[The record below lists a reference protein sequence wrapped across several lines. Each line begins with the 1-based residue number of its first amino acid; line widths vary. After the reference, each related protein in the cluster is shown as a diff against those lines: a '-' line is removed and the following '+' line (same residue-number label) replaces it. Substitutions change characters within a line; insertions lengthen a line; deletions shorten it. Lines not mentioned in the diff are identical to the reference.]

1 MHNGDQYRPLT
12 SGPPHDAPLLQGLAR
27 FSAGLEE
34 PQWINCDELGN
45 VKLVPADRQR
55 LVTDLKVPYRDLRML
70 DPSVNIPH
78 PTSIF
83 VRAETIIV
91 NFESIRMLI
100 AYDRALVLSVP
111 KPGQSLLH
119 GMAPRPQSPYVRHL
133 ARRVR
138 PHGSMEDHV
147 KEGHFDSSLPFELR
161 CLEAALDTAISLMT
175 DETASLE
182 HHVSPAQLYTTHRV
196 TRFQL
201 EELRDL
207 RSEQS
212 KLASRVSKLKQ
223 ELNTVLASD
232 TEIKL
237 MALTERRRQRLAA
250 EHPPAAT
257 LRRRTSGIGRHS
269 EASTPPLPPGAMRR
283 PSAATADSA
292 VATAASAAAGNGRTQ
307 QQGDTAQDSS
317 GNELEGSD
325 EEERPGHELHQS
337 LQEVH
342 SMLQTMQSF
351 KMGVEHHEQSPTWQ
365 VVSLLDTNLMT
376 VEHLVQ
382 RLEVLKERIIST
394 EKFIDSELDR
404 SRNEL
409 VVIEIVVTA
418 VTMGFS
424 FVSCVGGIFGMNL
437 VNGKEGSHVMFVLV
451 TCSSIVIGV
460 LLCALVVLFAYKRQ
474 LLSVPDAKGF
484 DASRGNSF
492 EGEL

>member
-1 MHNGDQYRPLT
+1 MQNGNPYRPLH
-12 SGPPHDAPLLQGLAR
+12 SGTPYVTPMYQGLER

-34 PQWINCDELGN
+34 PQWIHCDEWGN
-45 VKLVPADRQR
+45 VKMVPADRQR
-55 LVTDLKVPYRDLRML
+55 LLVDLKVPYRDLRML
-70 DPSVNIPH
+70 DPSVDIPH

-83 VRAETIIV
+83 VRAEAIIV

-111 KPGQSLLH
+111 KPGRSLLH

-138 PHGSMEDHV
+138 PHGSMEEDV
-147 KEGHFDSSLPFELR
+147 KEGLFDSSLPFELR

-175 DETASLE
+175 DETAALE
-182 HHVSPAQLYTTHRV
+182 QHVSPAQLYMSHRV

-232 TEIKL
+232 TEIK
-237 MALTERRRQRLAA
+237 MMTLTDRRRQRLEAA
-250 EHPPAAT
+250 QPVPSR
-257 LRRRTSGIGRHS
+257 LRRRTSSVAFR
-269 EASTPPLPPGAMRR
+269 EAGTPPLPPSAMRR
-283 PSAATADSA
+283 PGGGSAET
-292 VATAASAAAGNGRTQ
+292 ASAAAAAVASSDSGELHGFTP
-307 QQGDTAQDSS
+307 QGDEKSD
-317 GNELEGSD
+317 LEEAAD
-325 EEERPGHELHQS
+325 EETPEGELHQS

-351 KMGVEHHEQSPTWQ
+351 KINVEHHEQSPTWQ

-424 FVSCVGGIFGMNL
+424 FVSCVGGLFGMNL
-437 VNGKEGSHVMFVLV
+437 VNGKEESHVMFVLV
-451 TCSSIVIGV
+451 TSSSVVVGV

-474 LLSVPDAKGF
+474 LLSVPDAKEFELSMNASF
-484 DASRGNSF
+484 DSQS
-492 EGEL
+492 